1 MSDAE
6 GPGGIADGTPFVGWA
21 DDPANYC
28 VGCSAANPMALGLRF
43 VHRAGGVEARTT
55 AARELNGAPGVVH
68 GGMQAVMLD
77 EAMGHAIRA
86 ALDDVWPVTVDLRL
100 RYRRPVH
107 VEIPLLLRA
116 VVVAHDD
123 RSVHVEGEIL
133 DEAETVLTRA
143 TAEFRLLD
151 PSTRPS
157 A

>member
-1 MSDAE
+1 MSGTE
-6 GPGGIADGTPFVGWA
+6 GIADGTPFVGWA
-21 DDPANYC
+21 DDPDNYC

-43 VHRAGGVEARTT
+43 VHRGGGVEARTT

-100 RYRRPVH
+100 RYRRPVPTE
-107 VEIPLLLRA
+107 VPLLVRA
-116 VVVAHDD
+116 EVVGRDGKVLHL
-123 RSVHVEGEIL
+123 EGAIL
-133 DEAETVLTRA
+133 AEDETVLTRA
-143 TAEFRLLD
+143 VAEFRLLD
-151 PSTRPS
+151 PSARPT